1 MNKEIEKEAEYFDI
15 IVGLL
20 SEPFEYDSF
29 VKTVFTAFIIK
40 NCEPKVDKNVT
51 NLNLISKFMNNLRTQ
66 FFINYNDFNS
76 IFKILRLLEDTSCI
90 KIKDNTIFKKNISK
104 EYIVQS
110 NVFKISAVRKTI
122 LEIKKMSDKS
132 FMEEVIRYV

>member
-40 NCEPKVDKNVT
+40 NCEPKVDKNVI